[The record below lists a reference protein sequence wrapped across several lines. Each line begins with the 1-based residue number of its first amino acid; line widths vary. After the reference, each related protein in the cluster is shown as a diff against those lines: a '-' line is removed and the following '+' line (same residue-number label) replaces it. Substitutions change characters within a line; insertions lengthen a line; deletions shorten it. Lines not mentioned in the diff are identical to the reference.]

1 MTSPAAKPIHDSRI
15 SALMVKPQVS
25 GDVYMLKAKQRGINK
40 TVTITYGKTSLISRS
55 EVRKQATQDLALLHQ
70 GIHPRQTKQDD
81 KLRTL
86 TLADAIEN
94 MLKLRPLKPQTVQ
107 SYRSTLRRNFKAW
120 LGRPIHS
127 ITADECLK
135 RYKAIQAEVEMRGRV
150 KVKANRSGECE
161 AQKAI
166 RTLSSIFSFYLSDTL
181 SNGASLLPKGNPVRL
196 IADKKVRPTLVR
208 RKDHLNLSERC
219 KLLRYL
225 QETFNA
231 VNHFQSQSPQFSG
244 AQTDYVMLLLCTGL
258 RRNEPL
264 SLLWENVDFEEGT
277 YTIVNTKNNEL
288 LTIPMTERV
297 RKLFRR
303 RLGEQVNDFV
313 FPSPTTPNR
322 AATMSRVIERVAK
335 QSELRFTAH
344 TLRRTVTTIL
354 AELRYT
360 DDEIGRLLNHKP
372 RTQTQE
378 YVVVAADQLRPML
391 AELEES
397 LFEPFT
403 TAIYESD

>member
-1 MTSPAAKPIHDSRI
+1 MTTTAYSKDSQLPALRI
-15 SALMVKPQVS
+15 KHQAS
-25 GDVYMLKAKQRGINK
+25 GDVYVLKAKQRGINK
-40 TVTITYGKTSLISRS
+40 TVTLTYGKTSLRS
-55 EVRKQATQDLALLHQ
+55 KVEVRKQATQDLSLLQ
-70 GIHPRQTKQDD
+70 LGIHPRQSKQDD

-86 TLADAIEN
+86 TLEDAIEN
-94 MLKLRPLKPQTVQ
+94 MLRLRPLKPQTIQ
-107 SYRSTLRRNFKAW
+107 SYRSTLRRNFKAR
-120 LGRPIHS
+120 LDRPIHS
-127 ITADECLK
+127 ITPDECLK

-150 KVKANRSGECE
+150 KAKANRSGECE

-196 IADKKVRPTLVR
+196 ITDKKVRPTLAR
-208 RKDHLNLSERC
+208 RKDHLNLSERR
-219 KLLRYL
+219 KLLSDL
-225 QETFNA
+225 QENFNVA
-231 VNHFQSQSPQFSG
+231 HHCQGRTLEFSG

-264 SLLWENVDFEEGT
+264 GLLWENVDFDEGT
-277 YTIVNTKNNEL
+277 YTIVNTKNNEW

-297 RKLFRR
+297 RKLFSR

-313 FPSPTTPNR
+313 FPSPRNPER
-322 AATMSRVIERVAK
+322 AATMSKVIERVAK
-335 QSELRFTAH
+335 QSDLRFTAH

-360 DDEIGRLLNHKP
+360 NDEIGRLLNHKP

-391 AELEES
+391 EELEDS

-403 TAIYESD
+403 ATMCESD